1 MKKIFLLTL
10 FCLIYQINFGQKSF
24 SSKNF
29 IVETVDEFGDNTG
42 KMKVGTMAKGYFS
55 NSATSNSCAQLI
67 INLMEDYC
75 WIDLCEYCSGHS
87 SDESFNVTCIG
98 ITTKKELSF
107 ASYDFDENH
116 RIFLKLCKENDT
128 IHIKLRASRHYS
140 STNAVFK
147 LYNCK
152 DLYQKYI
159 KEFPLFKNQALK
171 KDPILKKDSI
181 AQINTNLNK
190 DSIQYI
196 DSIKSIK
203 TGYSEKHPINND
215 SLFITSYAKVN
226 QKITIYN
233 LGEDTLKKHIII
245 TKLDSKIIYKKYC
258 TTYNYLTFSLP
269 EVGEYEIIINKNNR
283 IYNYKITIL

>member
-98 ITTKKELSF
+98 ITTKK
-107 ASYDFDENH
+107 
-116 RIFLKLCKENDT
+116 R
-128 IHIKLRASRHYS
+128 
-140 STNAVFK
+140 
-147 LYNCK
+147 
-152 DLYQKYI
+152 
-159 KEFPLFKNQALK
+159 
-171 KDPILKKDSI
+171 
-181 AQINTNLNK
+181 
-190 DSIQYI
+190 
-196 DSIKSIK
+196 
-203 TGYSEKHPINND
+203 
-215 SLFITSYAKVN
+215 
-226 QKITIYN
+226 
-233 LGEDTLKKHIII
+233 
-245 TKLDSKIIYKKYC
+245 TKFC
-258 TTYNYLTFSLP
+258 
-269 EVGEYEIIINKNNR
+269 
-283 IYNYKITIL
+283 